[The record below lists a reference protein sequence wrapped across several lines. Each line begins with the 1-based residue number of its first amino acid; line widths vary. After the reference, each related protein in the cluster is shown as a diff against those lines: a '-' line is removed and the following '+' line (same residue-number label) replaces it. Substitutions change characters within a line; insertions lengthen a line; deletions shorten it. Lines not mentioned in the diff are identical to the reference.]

1 MAIRSRAL
9 LETPSVIVALSDHG
23 GEAVPAGLEEEICD
37 HYCVNFVESGEFGLA
52 VGRGR
57 WRLGRGDAFAWHPFA
72 RQAYV
77 HFRDAVPDVCLTVR
91 FRGSAER
98 EIERHGHLAQTVGI
112 PVLPRTNGLGFLRFR
127 LDHIL
132 RDGEPLAL
140 DQWSADLLE
149 VVRAP
154 AKGPLLRALDALAP
168 RIEQSRARMLAGC
181 AAPHSLASLAA
192 GAGMSPFHFARVFR
206 ALVGVPPHRFLRN
219 VRLDRALAML
229 REGASVTT
237 TCYAVGFNNLSHF
250 IRSFRRRFG
259 SPPSHSGKKA
269 QARLRVPMA

>member
-1 MAIRSRAL
+1 
-9 LETPSVIVALSDHG
+9 
-23 GEAVPAGLEEEICD
+23 
-37 HYCVNFVESGEFGLA
+37 
-52 VGRGR
+52 
-57 WRLGRGDAFAWHPFA
+57 
-72 RQAYV
+72 
-77 HFRDAVPDVCLTVR
+77 VR